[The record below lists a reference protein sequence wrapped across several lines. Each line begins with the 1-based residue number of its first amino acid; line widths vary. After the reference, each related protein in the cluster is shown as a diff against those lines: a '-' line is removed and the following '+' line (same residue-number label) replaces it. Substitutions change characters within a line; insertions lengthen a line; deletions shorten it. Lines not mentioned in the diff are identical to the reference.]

1 MYSIKRNIEDVIK
14 QRSANNKA
22 ILLTGP
28 RQVGKST
35 LFKHLF
41 SNINYVTFD
50 DDIFL
55 MQASEDPQMFLYNN
69 PCPLIIDEVQKC
81 PSIFNRIKIILDN
94 TDSMSNFY
102 LIGSQKLQLIEE
114 ISESL
119 AGRVSIIELE
129 GLSMREINNISFN
142 KHFIPSKDYILER
155 E

>member
-28 RQVGKST
+28 RQVGKFT

-50 DDIFL
+50 DDILL

-102 LIGSQKLQLIEE
+102 LTGSQKLQLIEE

-129 GLSMREINNISFN
+129 GF
-142 KHFIPSKDYILER
+142 YQ
-155 E
+155 